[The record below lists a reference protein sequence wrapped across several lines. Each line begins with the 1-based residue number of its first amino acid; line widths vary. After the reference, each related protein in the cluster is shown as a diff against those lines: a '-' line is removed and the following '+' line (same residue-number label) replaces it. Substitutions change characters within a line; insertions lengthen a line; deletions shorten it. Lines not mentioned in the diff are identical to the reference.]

1 MYFTVISKA
10 STNKLINTL
19 KGKSLNKVI
28 DDELLEILE
37 PDDNKWTGLQW
48 AVVNNHP
55 EIVKILYQK
64 QLAIEKK
71 MQKLKKKKKQ
81 MNKQFLFN

>member
-64 QLAIEKK
+64 QLEIEKK
-71 MQKLKKKKKQ
+71 KCKKKKKQ
-81 MNKQFLFN
+81 NKQFLFN

>member
-1 MYFTVISKA
+1 MYFTIISKA

-64 QLAIEKK
+64 QLA
-71 MQKLKKKKKQ
+71 LKKKCRNSKKKR
-81 MNKQFLFN
+81 NK

>member
-10 STNKLINTL
+10 STNRLINTF

-48 AVVNNHP
+48 AVVNNHS

-64 QLAIEKK
+64 QLENRTNNFSSIK
-71 MQKLKKKKKQ
+71 
-81 MNKQFLFN
+81 